1 MGAHAPNSTNGG
13 IKEVASVAT
22 TDVRISAIV
31 AIARDIAVAAGK
43 TDNCDRSGVI
53 RIVAVTVTVTV
64 AAVIRRNHDSAA
76 PAGPTALPAAP
87 RGFGPN
93 SQ

>member
-1 MGAHAPNSTNGG
+1 MGAHAPNSTNAG
-13 IKEVASVAT
+13 IKEVASVAA

-53 RIVAVTVTVTV
+53 RIVAVAVTV

>member
-13 IKEVASVAT
+13 IKEVASVAAK
-22 TDVRISAIV
+22 DVRISAIV

-53 RIVAVTVTVTV
+53 RIVAVTV

-76 PAGPTALPAAP
+76 PADPTALPAAP